1 MVEVD
6 LMIASGYVIA
16 IIVLILGLIYGVY
29 KAIKGE

>member
-6 LMIASGYVIA
+6 LMIAIGYVIA